1 MVSNPVHLLYVS
13 PPVAMS
19 TFAARY
25 LRTSQDLAL
34 DAPGQHTPSSSS
46 SRSSYLSGIFISVD
60 TDADGLITRPQLV
73 QALALA
79 GVLPRE
85 QTVAAFFDARRKSLV
100 AAQPPARRA
109 SAASASTAAALQ
121 ALIDLPTFIAVISAT
136 LDRESRPSATSA
148 APHSHSTASA
158 LDPLLSFMTQ
168 DNADKSMLSA
178 AQLHHLLVQTLS
190 PTRLGE
196 AEFSAFM
203 AALQLPAS
211 IKARA
216 RDEECIPVDLLKS
229 RLALPN

>member
-1 MVSNPVHLLYVS
+1 
-13 PPVAMS
+13 MS

-34 DAPGQHTPSSSS
+34 GAPGQHTPSSS

-109 SAASASTAAALQ
+109 STSSASTAAALQ
-121 ALIDLPTFIAVISAT
+121 ALIDLPTFIVVISAN
-136 LDRESRPSATSA
+136 LDRESRPSATSS
-148 APHSHSTASA
+148 APPSTASA

-203 AALQLPAS
+203 TALQLPAS
-211 IKARA
+211 IKGRD
-216 RDEECIPVDLLKS
+216 RDEECIPVELLKS
-229 RLALPN
+229 LLALPN